1 MSSLKKELP
10 DHLIALHHA
19 LERPE
24 RILFLDIETAGP
36 QDAQYTTVI
45 GWAIGGEYKYWM
57 KRQPLQPFL
66 RDLTKAHVVA
76 TFNGKA
82 FDIPFLLREFPDLTV
97 PEVHLDLM
105 HLLWAG
111 GMKGGQK
118 KIEVELGVKRPPELK
133 DLRGWDAVKLWRAFG
148 KTKNK
153 KHLDVLIRYNRED
166 VLNMI
171 PLLAHGALLHGMNN
185 EGIQGLLKDGGSFH
199 KEIVWE

>member
-1 MSSLKKELP
+1 MEQKKRETP

-19 LERPE
+19 LKKPD

-36 QDAQYTTVI
+36 QHEQYTTVI
-45 GWAIGGEYKYWM
+45 GWAMAGEYKHWVR
-57 KRQPLQPFL
+57 RQPLKPFF
-66 RDLTKAHVVA
+66 RDLEQAHTIA

-82 FDIPFLLREFPDLTV
+82 FDVPFLLKEFPELKM

-118 KIEVELGVKRPPELK
+118 KIEVELGVRRPAELK

-148 KTKNK
+148 RTRNRD
-153 KHLDVLIRYNRED
+153 HLDILIRYNRED
-166 VLNMI
+166 VMNMI
-171 PLLAHGALLHGMNN
+171 PLLAHGAELHGENGDRIISLMN
-185 EGIQGLLKDGGSFH
+185 ITKGGRE
-199 KEIVWE
+199 EILWS

>member
-1 MSSLKKELP
+1 MSSGKKEPP
-10 DHLIALHHA
+10 DYLVALEHA
-19 LERPE
+19 LEKPD

-45 GWAIGGEYKYWM
+45 GWAIGGEYKHWLR
-57 KRQPLQPFL
+57 RQPLQPFL
-66 RDLTKAHVVA
+66 RDLSKARVVA

-82 FDIPFLLREFPDLTV
+82 FDIPFLLREFSDLEV

-118 KIEVELGVKRPPELK
+118 KIEIELGVHRPKELK

-148 KTKNK
+148 RTRNK
-153 KHLDVLIRYNRED
+153 ENLDTLIRYNRED
-166 VLNMI
+166 VMNMI
-171 PLLAHGALLHGMNN
+171 PLLAHGAELHGMN
-185 EGIQGLLKDGGSFH
+185 GDGVHKLLRTKKSVSD
-199 KEIVWE
+199 EVIWE